1 MKLKEISGLPTS
13 LFRLLYVNF
22 LFGNLFFM
30 LILGAF
36 SFFGMYPVNFN
47 DEAVYGIKGFLVLVL
62 FTPFTSL
69 VFVSLFWIWLKVGN
83 KIIMK
88 LF

>member
-1 MKLKEISGLPTS
+1 MKLKDVSRLPVS
-13 LFRLLYVNF
+13 LFKLLFVNF

-30 LILGAF
+30 IILGGF
-36 SFFGMYPVNFN
+36 SLIGLYPVNLN
-47 DEAVYGIKGFLVLVL
+47 DEAVYGLKGFLVLVL

-69 VFVSLFWIWLKVGN
+69 VFVSLFWVWLKVGN
-83 KIIMK
+83 KIITK

>member
-1 MKLKEISGLPTS
+1 MKLKEVSRLPVS
-13 LFRLLYVNF
+13 LFKLLYVNF

-30 LILGAF
+30 IILGLF
-36 SFFGMYPVNFN
+36 SFFELYPVNFN
-47 DEAVYGIKGFLVLVL
+47 DEAVYGLKGFLVLVL

-69 VFVSLFWIWLKVGN
+69 VFVSLFWVWLKVGN
-83 KIIMK
+83 KIVMK

>member
-1 MKLKEISGLPTS
+1 MKLKEVSSLPVS
-13 LFRLLYVNF
+13 LFKLLYVNF

-30 LILGAF
+30 IILGLF
-36 SFFGMYPVNFN
+36 SLFGLYPVNLN
-47 DEAVYGIKGFLVLVL
+47 DESVYGIKGFLVLVL

-69 VFVSLFWIWLKVGN
+69 VFVSLFWVWLKVGN

>member
-1 MKLKEISGLPTS
+1 MKLKEVSRLPVS
-13 LFRLLYVNF
+13 LFKLLYVNF

-30 LILGAF
+30 IILGLF
-36 SFFGMYPVNFN
+36 SLFGLYPVNFN
-47 DEAVYGIKGFLVLVL
+47 DEAVYGLKGFLVLVL

-69 VFVSLFWIWLKVGN
+69 VFVSLVWVCLKVGN